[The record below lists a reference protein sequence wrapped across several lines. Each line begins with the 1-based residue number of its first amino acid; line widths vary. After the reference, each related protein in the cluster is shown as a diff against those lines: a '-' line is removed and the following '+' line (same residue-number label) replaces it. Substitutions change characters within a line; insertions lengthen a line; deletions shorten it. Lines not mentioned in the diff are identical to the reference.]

1 MRGGDGDVKAWKR
14 ARRGR
19 IQTWNLGGKLG
30 KRETKG
36 VKSLSEMTETSDAT
50 ACGPQ
55 EDGLKFQFWCCVGV
69 EGKKKIQRKKVVSVG
84 KKKIRGFVDEG
95 RRSKENPKRTRSYR
109 RGFAQLNPRTSGSKG
124 EGQKKRSS
132 SRKSSET
139 EW

>member
-36 VKSLSEMTETSDAT
+36 VKSLSEMTETSNAT

-69 EGKKKIQRKKVVSVG
+69 GGKKKIQEKSCFGG
-84 KKKIRGFVDEG
+84 KKKFGGLWMRADGA
-95 RRSKENPKRTRSYR
+95 KRTQNVP
-109 RGFAQLNPRTSGSKG
+109 GVTG
-124 EGQKKRSS
+124 EDLHN
-132 SRKSSET
+132 
-139 EW
+139 